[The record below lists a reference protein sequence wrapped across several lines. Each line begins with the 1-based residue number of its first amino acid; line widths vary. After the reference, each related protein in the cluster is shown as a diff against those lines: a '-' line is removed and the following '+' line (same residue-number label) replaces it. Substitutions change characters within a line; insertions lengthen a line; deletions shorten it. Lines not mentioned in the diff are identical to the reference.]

1 MLTCLFR
8 LPMGEKPHT
17 RNGKCRSDDQQQQGF
32 VFQFFHLLIPASS
45 YRPSST
51 RAPKCAAGAAEN
63 LRARAKKIQ
72 KKACQSLACSA
83 RGNFERQM
91 SLFCRSKKVQKSEK
105 KA

>member
-72 KKACQSLACSA
+72 KKLVRALRVPLEGISSDKCPYFVVQKK
-83 RGNFERQM
+83 F
-91 SLFCRSKKVQKSEK
+91 KKVK
-105 KA
+105 K